1 MNTQIE
7 FDEDNQTFGFDE
19 WEYLNFRSST
29 QLGEDVYNI
38 LEKLKILK
46 NELHREI
53 KQTKEE
59 TQFLKSKIASLN
71 GKLGASINQYK
82 KLNDKYSEYIDV
94 KEYILSDCPDFLPW
108 NSTAMRI
115 KARHQ
120 ELKNEIESL
129 KRQIKEIDML

>member
-7 FDEDNQTFGFDE
+7 FDEDNKTFGFEE

-29 QLGEDVYNI
+29 QLREDVYNI
-38 LEKLKILK
+38 LEKLLALK
-46 NELHREI
+46 NELHHKI
-53 KQTKEE
+53 KQTPEE
-59 TQFLKSKIASLN
+59 IQFLKSKIASLN
-71 GKLGASINQYK
+71 GKLVASNNQYK
-82 KLNDKYSEYIDV
+82 KLKFQYSEYIDV
-94 KEYILSDCPDFLPW
+94 KQFILSDCPDFLPW

-129 KRQIKEIDML
+129 KRQVKK